1 MNMESNFI
9 VPDLTVK
16 YILLQRTELQRYQT
30 IAKKLR
36 LPYHPYISS
45 IETFLR
51 GEKLSKVWLSKFQ
64 MNMRLLNHIFIV
76 MFQEY

>member
-45 IETFLR
+45 IETFVV
-51 GEKLSKVWLSKFQ
+51 K
-64 MNMRLLNHIFIV
+64 N
-76 MFQEY
+76 